1 MVRPNYRDAIAQAV
15 SDINKTPELDGL
27 NVSAMKQA
35 VVLRILDAAGWSAF
49 DLSEVEPDF
58 QAGSAKVDYAL
69 KSSTSARLRAS
80 ATPKVLVE
88 VKSLNENME
97 SDRNQ
102 RRITNLCA
110 RAEVEVGVLTN
121 GLSWLFFLWS
131 PDAGRQDSRFCEINI
146 QQDPDMASTELNN
159 YLSKDKVSN
168 GQAVRS
174 AERSLRDR
182 NRGELIQNSIIE
194 GWQQVVRGLDE
205 GLVELIAVAAE
216 QKTGIRPENRQV
228 RRVLIEQRADLLTSA
243 VENENQISG
252 GSGRSRPIS
261 FTFESQKHEVRSW
274 PELLVGVCLVM
285 QERHPGDFDNILQ
298 IGGRKNPYFSRDA
311 DALTQPRQ
319 IGDTGIF
326 AACQGAGTQ
335 IAGRARR
342 VLELFGHPRD
352 SLTVETR

>member
-15 SDINKTPELDGL
+15 SDINRTPALNELT
-27 NVSAMKQA
+27 VSSMKQA
-35 VVLRILDAAGWSAF
+35 VVLRILDAAGWNAF

-58 QAGSAKVDYAL
+58 QAGSARVDYAL
-69 KSSTSARLRAS
+69 KSASSARTRAS

-88 VKSLNENME
+88 VKPLNENLE
-97 SDRNQ
+97 SERSQ
-102 RRITNLCA
+102 RRITNLCG
-110 RAEVEVGVLTN
+110 RAEVEVGVLTD

-131 PDAGRQDSRFCEINI
+131 PDAGRQDSLFCEINI
-146 QQDPDMASTELNN
+146 QRDPETASAELNN
-159 YLSKDKVSN
+159 YLSKDRVSN

-182 NRGELIQNSIIE
+182 NRGELIRNSIIE

-216 QKTGIRPENRQV
+216 QRTGIRPENRLV

-243 VENENQISG
+243 VDSESSLG
-252 GSGRSRPIS
+252 GGGGRSRPAS
-261 FTFESQKHEVRSW
+261 FTFESQRRDVRSW
-274 PELLVGVCLVM
+274 PELLVEVCLM
-285 QERHPGDFDNILQ
+285 MRELHPGEFDNILQ

-311 DALTQPRQ
+311 DVLTQPRQ

-326 AACQGAGTQ
+326 AACQGAGAQ
-335 IAGRARR
+335 ITSRARR
-342 VLELFGHPRD
+342 VVELFGHPGN
-352 SLTVETR
+352 SLAIETR